1 LRACELIVEDPEAEA
16 HVASDVLVRLIEVIH
31 TDLSCRL
38 AATDGRK
45 RRVEAI
51 SDGAGQAYCEFEV
64 FDIVPI
70 STGSD

>member
-1 LRACELIVEDPEAEA
+1 MRARELIVEDAKAEA
-16 HVASDVLVRLIEVIH
+16 HVASDVLVRLMEVIH
-31 TDLSCRL
+31 IDLSCRL

-51 SDGAGQAYCEFEV
+51 SDGAGQTYCEFEV
-64 FDIVPI
+64 FDIVLI